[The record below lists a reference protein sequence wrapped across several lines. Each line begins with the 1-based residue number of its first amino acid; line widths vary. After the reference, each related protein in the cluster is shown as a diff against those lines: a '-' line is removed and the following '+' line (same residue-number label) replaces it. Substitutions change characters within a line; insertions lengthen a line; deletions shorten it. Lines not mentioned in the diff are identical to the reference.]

1 MKLTIH
7 PVRRMKK
14 GKTWIWLDCDP
25 NNAQAWEIRNGKDM
39 KRRENKR
46 SEAERIVALFSKPKK
61 PVDKRSLVGRRWN
74 DVKDKL

>member
-14 GKTWIWLDCDP
+14 GKTWIWLDCEPDT
-25 NNAQAWEIRNGKDM
+25 AQAWEVRHGKDM

-46 SEAERIVALFSKPKK
+46 SEAERIVALFGKPRR
-61 PVDKRSLVGRRWN
+61 PTDKRSLVGRRWD